1 MFTSRVGAIHHRFG
15 ANFNF
20 HEPGALPSCVLSLE
34 RGQRR
39 PARGKSQATN
49 YGRVRAGER
58 KRERERDIHGV
69 IRFLANYSRVPLTS
83 PICLD
88 YERRARP
95 SSLRSAPS
103 SHPADRFKA
112 LLSRRCSTRFLPLSF
127 FVSFFSHRL
136 LDIASC
142 CETVRMDRTMS
153 TGVSLI
159 LLPSFFRF
167 SFFLSF
173 FLMRVRDSSRIRID
187 LRAVQIGFIRTPFLV
202 MYDDR

>member
-1 MFTSRVGAIHHRFG
+1 MSTSRVGAIHHRFG

-49 YGRVRAGER
+49 YGRVRVGER

-95 SSLRSAPS
+95 SSLRPPLTPPTDLKRYSLVAAPLVS
-103 SHPADRFKA
+103 FL
-112 LLSRRCSTRFLPLSF
+112 LLSSSP
-127 FVSFFSHRL
+127 FSP
-136 LDIASC
+136 IAH
-142 CETVRMDRTMS
+142 
-153 TGVSLI
+153 
-159 LLPSFFRF
+159 
-167 SFFLSF
+167 
-173 FLMRVRDSSRIRID
+173 
-187 LRAVQIGFIRTPFLV
+187 
-202 MYDDR
+202 